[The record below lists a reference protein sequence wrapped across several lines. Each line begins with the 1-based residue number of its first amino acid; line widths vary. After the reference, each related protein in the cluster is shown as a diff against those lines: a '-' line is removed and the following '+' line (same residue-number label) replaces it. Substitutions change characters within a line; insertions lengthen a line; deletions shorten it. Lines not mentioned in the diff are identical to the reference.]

1 MEFNDRRKNPDNPLD
16 MHVEAA
22 RRWHANHFKVDPDFV
37 QESLKPVEVPKEGEK
52 EDPVIQ
58 KFLQDRDATHI
69 VSFAHPDPE
78 TFRMRSTAWKLYAN
92 NPERPPAPANNGK
105 NYFFAYNTEQE

>member
-1 MEFNDRRKNPDNPLD
+1 MEFNDRRKNPDNSLD

-37 QESLKPVEVPKEGEK
+37 QMNVPPMQVSKADPTWNVL
-52 EDPVIQ
+52 EDP
-58 KFLQDRDATHI
+58 DATHV
-69 VSFAHPDPE
+69 VSFMHPDPE
-78 TFRMRSTAWKLYAN
+78 TFHMRNTAWKLYAN

-105 NYFFAYNTEQE
+105 NDFFAHNRKMEQE